1 MGIMMLLS
9 NFVMMPDVNLHL
21 DIYFQ
26 MGLNG

>member
-1 MGIMMLLS
+1 MSMVLLS
-9 NFVMMPDVNLHL
+9 NFVMMPNVNLQL